1 MPPASSLTACPPS
14 RPKPFLPGP
23 RAGCDAQWVCVPAE
37 LWGERLRRTD
47 GPRSWGVS
55 WEKPSKGDGPGDTAC
70 AGSRGSS
77 PDAGHSGSMPHHH
90 GKGAV
95 KRLEPQGVGH
105 VASSDLGHWQL
116 IALTVQQGWP
126 GPAPS
131 PRALRTPTTSTCLL
145 LVARAGT

>member
-1 MPPASSLTACPPS
+1 MRERCLRDMCPRERWWPTECHPPAASLPALRAVRSPSCQVHVLVVTSS
-14 RPKPFLPGP
+14 
-23 RAGCDAQWVCVPAE
+23 GCVSAE

-77 PDAGHSGSMPHHH
+77 PNAGHG
-90 GKGAV
+90 G
-95 KRLEPQGVGH
+95 
-105 VASSDLGHWQL
+105 SSDPGHWQL

-131 PRALRTPTTSTCLL
+131 PRALRTPTASMCLL
-145 LVARAGT
+145 SVVRAGT